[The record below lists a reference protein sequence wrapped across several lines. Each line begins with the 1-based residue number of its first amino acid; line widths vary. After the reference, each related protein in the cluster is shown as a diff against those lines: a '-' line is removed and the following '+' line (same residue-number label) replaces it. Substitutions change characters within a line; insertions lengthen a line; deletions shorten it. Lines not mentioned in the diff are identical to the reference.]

1 MEDDDAADAA
11 DDGET
16 FLVELTT
23 RLQLL
28 RKMPERSIWGLFA
41 RERSDALPFFWL
53 YWWQYWN
60 SVVDGIVYGMIATAI
75 IFVIVTWVN

>member
-23 RLQLL
+23 WLQLL

-41 RERSDALPFFWL
+41 RVL
-53 YWWQYWN
+53 YLFGLLRLAKLELSLSMQ
-60 SVVDGIVYGMIATAI
+60 
-75 IFVIVTWVN
+75 